1 MRPKVIRDFLI
12 FLAIG
17 ILLLI
22 LQATWLYG
30 DWINPFRLDLV
41 FIFIVFL
48 ATQNHPGLGVILS
61 ALLGLLV
68 DILSWGILGLSM
80 TLYPLIF
87 WLFYFVWVRTNIQ
100 SLIFKVFS
108 VLLLQILYSFAIY
121 FFLLHSSGQDFSS
134 YQTFYNLVQSFI
146 TTLVSLPLLYL
157 FQIFLGKRPALG

>member
-1 MRPKVIRDFLI
+1 VIRDFFI

-17 ILLLI
+17 ILLLV
-22 LQATWLYG
+22 LQSTWLCG

-41 FIFIVFL
+41 FIFVVFL
-48 ATQNHPGLGVILS
+48 ATRNRPGPGLILS

-100 SLIFKVFS
+100 SLLFKVFS
-108 VLLLQILYSFAIY
+108 VLLLQVFYSFATY
-121 FFLLHSSGQDFSS
+121 LFLLQSSGQDFSS
-134 YQTFYNLVQSFI
+134 YQTFYNLIQSSI
-146 TTLVSLPLLYL
+146 TALVSLPLLYL
-157 FQIFLGKRPALG
+157 FQVFLGKRPALG

>member
-1 MRPKVIRDFLI
+1 MIRDFFI
-12 FLAIG
+12 FLVIG

-22 LQATWLYG
+22 LQTTWLYG

-48 ATQNHPGLGVILS
+48 ATQNRPALGLILS

-121 FFLLHSSGQDFSS
+121 FFLLQSSGLDFSA

-157 FQIFLGKRPALG
+157 FQVFLGKRPALG